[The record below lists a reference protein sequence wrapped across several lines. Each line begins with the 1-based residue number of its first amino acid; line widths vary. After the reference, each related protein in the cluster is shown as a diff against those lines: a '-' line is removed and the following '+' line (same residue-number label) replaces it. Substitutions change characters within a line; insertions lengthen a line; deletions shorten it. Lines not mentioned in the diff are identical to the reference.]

1 MTGYTYTEVNC
12 LEKPHK
18 YTYTPYLGIEFVDAY
33 FRDRLKNIRRFK
45 LQDGKSY
52 KHKIDSYFC
61 HESKRQFEV
70 ILDNAF
76 CQVDES
82 WRSLVNWEDFSTPK
96 ENISAPVSDKV
107 EVITS
112 FDIENEINTEK
123 LLSSLIFTQLNIEDE
138 ELIKEWLDRLVQ
150 RFEVTKKLYETY
162 PAGFRKGQGIKDNIR
177 LYWLFSLMLA
187 LYYVRTT
194 NIKYLSAL
202 LKVSDLLCS
211 LSDDI
216 LVSETPLQ
224 GLSLILSIEFLNIKL
239 LSYNVQ
245 EAVFE

>member
-1 MTGYTYTEVNC
+1 MTSYTYTEVNC

-18 YTYTPYLGIEFVDAY
+18 YTYTPYLGIEFLDAY
-33 FRDRLKNIRRFK
+33 FRDRLKDIRRCK
-45 LQDGKSY
+45 LQDRKPY

-70 ILDNAF
+70 IFDNAF

-82 WRSLVNWEDFSTPK
+82 WRSLVNWEDFSTPQESK
-96 ENISAPVSDKV
+96 STPISDKI
-107 EVITS
+107 EAISS
-112 FDIENEINTEK
+112 FDIENETNTEK

-216 LVSETPLQ
+216 LVGETPLK
-224 GLSLILSIEFLNIKL
+224 GLSLTLSIEFLSIKL
-239 LSYNVQ
+239 LSYNIR
-245 EAVFE
+245 EALFE

>member
-162 PAGFRKGQGIKDNIR
+162 PPGFRKGKGRKDEIR
-177 LYWLFSLMLA
+177 LYWLFSLLLT
-187 LYYVRTT
+187 LYYASTT

-216 LVSETPLQ
+216 LVGEMPLQ
-224 GLSLILSIEFLNIKL
+224 GLSLTLSIEFLNIKL

-245 EAVFE
+245 EALFE

>member
-18 YTYTPYLGIEFVDAY
+18 YTYTPYLGIEFINAY

-45 LQDGKSY
+45 LQDRQPY
-52 KHKIDSYFC
+52 KHEIDSYFY

-82 WRSLVNWEDFSTPK
+82 WRSLVNWEDLFTPQESISTSI
-96 ENISAPVSDKV
+96 NDKI
-107 EVITS
+107 ETITS
-112 FDIENEINTEK
+112 FNIESEINTEK
-123 LLSSLIFTQLNIEDE
+123 LLSSLIFTQLNIENE